1 MKHIKLFEEFINEM
15 SPALL
20 DDVRKSTNNSMSY
33 KYCHNCG
40 ERLELSS
47 TFCSNCGENQN
58 DEQDSN
64 DFKIKGKLEKK
75 GSSMSKTPSY
85 ILRSMNKTIDG
96 TLVMSGKIKTWE
108 LSKWE
113 NKEVTIS
120 GSTKDNQSPKFNN
133 PIYINNIIQ

>member
-1 MKHIKLFEEFINEM
+1 MKYIKKFNEGI
-15 SPALL
+15 L
-20 DDVRKSTNNSMSY
+20 DNVRKSTNNSMSN

-47 TFCSNCGENQN
+47 AFCSKCGKNQN
-58 DEQDSN
+58 DEQESN
-64 DFKIKGKLEKK
+64 DFKIKGKLEKT
-75 GSSMSKTPSY
+75 GSPMSKTPSY

-96 TLVMSGKIKTWE
+96 TLVMSGKINTWE

-113 NKEVTIS
+113 DKEITIS
-120 GSTKDNQSPKFNN
+120 GSTKDGQSPKFNN